1 MAPWVKSTYIQ
12 GPPRDIGPTLMHSH
26 SLLFK
31 WIYPHTRAFRVI
43 IAVLTGNIQTA
54 SASMIFYVFECLMV
68 QINTHIQG
76 KIIVFYR
83 VTCICHCATL
93 KCKTLHFL
101 GEKRANFDFGMIY
114 VDDVAG
120 CRGFKPNYPFYM
132 QKKKIFCLNK
142 VAAKLRGKLILGC

>member
-12 GPPRDIGPTLMHSH
+12 GPPRAIGPTLMHSH

-54 SASMIFYVFECLMV
+54 SASMIFNVFECLMV

-76 KIIVFYR
+76 KIIGFYR

-101 GEKRANFDFGMIY
+101 GEKRANFDFGIIY
-114 VDDVAG
+114 VVPAG
-120 CRGFKPNYPFYM
+120 NCHASKPYYPFCMY
-132 QKKKIFCLNK
+132 KKNIFHLGK
-142 VAAKLRGKLILGC
+142 GRAKLRGKLFLGC

>member
-12 GPPRDIGPTLMHSH
+12 GPPRAIGPTLMHSH

-31 WIYPHTRAFRVI
+31 QIYPHTRAFRVI

-54 SASMIFYVFECLMV
+54 IGSMLFNVFECLMV

-76 KIIVFYR
+76 KIIGFYR

-101 GEKRANFDFGMIY
+101 GEKRDNFDFGIIY

-132 QKKKIFCLNK
+132 YKKNIFHLGK
-142 VAAKLRGKLILGC
+142 GRALLRKHTFLWC